1 MWWVFRILIVV
12 AGWSAARAQQT
23 THVDAYIQDALNRNE
38 SIRQQQFL
46 LERNLAALKEARALF
61 WPSVYAGA
69 TYTVAA
75 GGRTVDFPVGDLLNP
90 VYQTLNQMTGAD
102 RFPQLENQR
111 ILLNPNNFYDIRLRT
126 TYPLLNPEL
135 RYNQRIKQQQ
145 YDLQRLEIDLYKREL
160 VKDIKVGYYRYLQ
173 AVEAVQIYQNA
184 RLLVAENQ
192 RVNAALFSNQRVN
205 RTRVIRSASE
215 VTRVDAQLEVARQ
228 SLRTAQAYVNFLL
241 NRPADTVIRRDSIN
255 GVPDLSGGVDTVVTG
270 REEVAKLRL
279 AQAINGNA
287 VALAQTYKWPRVNA
301 ILDAGLQSFNFNFDR
316 RAPYYLGGVSI
327 DLALFTGG
335 RNEHKVRQVQSDGLA
350 LSASTRYVEAQLRL
364 QLTTARNGLQSALA
378 LHQANITQVA
388 ASGQYYR
395 DVLRLYR
402 EGQALYIELLDAQ
415 NGLIND
421 QLQLSISRFDAWA
434 KQAEVERANASF
446 SLN

>member
-1 MWWVFRILIVV
+1 M
-12 AGWSAARAQQT
+12 
-23 THVDAYIQDALNRNE
+23 
-38 SIRQQQFL
+38 
-46 LERNLAALKEARALF
+46 
-61 WPSVYAGA
+61 
-69 TYTVAA
+69 
-75 GGRTVDFPVGDLLNP
+75 
-90 VYQTLNQMTGAD
+90 
-102 RFPQLENQR
+102 
-111 ILLNPNNFYDIRLRT
+111 
-126 TYPLLNPEL
+126 
-135 RYNQRIKQQQ
+135 
-145 YDLQRLEIDLYKREL
+145 
-160 VKDIKVGYYRYLQ
+160 
-173 AVEAVQIYQNA
+173 
-184 RLLVAENQ
+184 
-192 RVNAALFSNQRVN
+192 
-205 RTRVIRSASE
+205 
-215 VTRVDAQLEVARQ
+215 DAQLEVARQ

-241 NRPADTVIRRDSIN
+241 NRPADMVIRRDSLN
-255 GVPDLSGGVDTVVTG
+255 GVPDLSTGVDTVVTG
-270 REEVAKLRL
+270 REEMAKLRQ

-287 VALAQTYKWPRVNA
+287 VALAQTYKWPKANA
-301 ILDAGLQSFNFNFDR
+301 FLDAGLQSFNFNFNR

-327 DLALFTGG
+327 DLAVFTGG

-350 LSASTRYVEAQLRL
+350 LSASIRYVEAQLRL

-378 LHQANITQVA
+378 LYQANLTQVA